1 MNRNKMNDVTTNLIV
16 LHANLSSIKDK
27 IRNTIYGT
35 SDSFAISNL
44 NSVMEELEYNLG
56 ELSRIRNICLS
67 EK

>member
-44 NSVMEELEYNLG
+44 NSIMEELEYNLG